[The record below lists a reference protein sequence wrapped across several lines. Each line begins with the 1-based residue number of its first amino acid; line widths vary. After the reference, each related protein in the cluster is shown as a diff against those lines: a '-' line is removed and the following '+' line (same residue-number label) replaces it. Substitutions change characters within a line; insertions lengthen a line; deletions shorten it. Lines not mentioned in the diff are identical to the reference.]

1 MSNELKANYNQQ
13 FLLPPSLEE
22 WIPEDHPVRFIREF
36 VDSMD
41 LEAMG
46 FRERESEEGRP
57 NYSNE
62 MLLKV
67 WIYGY
72 FERIYS
78 TRALEKACKV
88 QLPLIWLTGMHY
100 PDHNTFWRF
109 FRNNRKVLKKV
120 FAHSVK
126 VALKG
131 DLVGLVLQAIDGTK
145 IVADASRRRS
155 LHIKNLKALLEK
167 LEESLDDVF
176 EEIEEREEKESSDPE
191 YSLPLK
197 LQDKEELRKFIS
209 DGIKELSEDEK
220 KTLKEG
226 VEKGI
231 DELKEADADHLN
243 LTDPESRMMKNGRQL
258 DYCYNAQAVIDE
270 KEQVI
275 VAASV
280 TSDEVDKHQL
290 TGMLDK
296 AKENTGKASEETIS
310 DSGYFS
316 GEELKQAEKKE
327 YPVLV
332 NIPATVGNNPAGKD
346 NSFAKEKFI
355 YDSKKD
361 AYICPQGSK
370 LTFEKEV
377 KRKDHK
383 GRIYRCSQAKDCTFR
398 LQCSKDR
405 RGRSIERRPYE
416 DYIMRQIEKQKDT
429 KKKELLSRRKKTAE
443 PVFGWIKRNNKFS
456 RWTFRGL
463 ESVNAQ
469 WQLVCTTVNL
479 KKLFMKWGDGG
490 LVFAC

>member
-1 MSNELKANYNQQ
+1 MSNEIKANYNQQ
-13 FLLPPSLEE
+13 FLLPPSLED
-22 WIPEDHPVRFIREF
+22 WVPEDHPVRFIREF

-62 MLLKV
+62 LLLKI

-100 PDHNTFWRF
+100 PDHNTLWRF

-120 FAHSVK
+120 FIHSVK

-155 LHIKNLKALLEK
+155 LHIKNLKVLLEK

-209 DGIKELSEDEK
+209 DGIKELSKDEK
-220 KTLKEG
+220 KSLKEG
-226 VEKGI
+226 VEKGM

-243 LTDPESRMMKNGRQL
+243 LTDSESRMMKSGRQL
-258 DYCYNAQAVIDE
+258 DFCYNAQAVIDD
-270 KEQVI
+270 KNQVI
-275 VAASV
+275 LAASV

-290 TGMLDK
+290 TGMLDG
-296 AKENTGKASEETIS
+296 ARENTGKASEETIS

-316 GEELKQAEKKE
+316 GEELKQAEEKE
-327 YPVLV
+327 YSVLV

-346 NSFAKEKFI
+346 NSFGKKKFI

-361 AYICPQGSK
+361 VYICPKGSK

-383 GRIYRCSQAKDCTFR
+383 ARIYRCAQAKDCAFR
-398 LQCSKDR
+398 WQCSKDR
-405 RGRSIERRPYE
+405 RGRSIERGPYE
-416 DYIMRQIEKQKDT
+416 DYIMRQIEKQKDA
-429 KKKELLSRRKKTAE
+429 KNRELLTRRKKIVE
-443 PVFGWIKRNNKFS
+443 PVFGWIKRNNKFL

-479 KKLFMKWGDGG
+479 KKLFRKWEDGG
-490 LVFAC
+490 LVFAS